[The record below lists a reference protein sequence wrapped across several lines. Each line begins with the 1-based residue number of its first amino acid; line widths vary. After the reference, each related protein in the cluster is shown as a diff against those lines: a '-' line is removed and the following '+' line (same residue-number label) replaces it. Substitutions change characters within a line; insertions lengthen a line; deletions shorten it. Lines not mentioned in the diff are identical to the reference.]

1 MDIKKNISTF
11 QKSLD
16 HYSARL
22 IAVSKTK
29 PHELILEAYN
39 AGLRDFGENKVQ
51 ELASKYEALPKD
63 IQWHMIGHLQR
74 NKVKYIA
81 PFVHLIHSVD
91 SLRLLQE
98 IDKQAAKHHRVV
110 DCLFQVY
117 IAREETKFG
126 LSREELLDLL
136 HSNSFRSLANIRIV
150 GLMGMATNTHDGK
163 QVEEEFRALKS
174 LFEEVKASIQSS
186 NLAMSELSM
195 GMSGD
200 YEIALREGSTMVR
213 VGSAIF
219 GPRNYAV

>member
-150 GLMGMATNTHDGK
+150 GLMGMATNTNDGK

-174 LFEEVKASIQSS
+174 LFEEVKASIQSP